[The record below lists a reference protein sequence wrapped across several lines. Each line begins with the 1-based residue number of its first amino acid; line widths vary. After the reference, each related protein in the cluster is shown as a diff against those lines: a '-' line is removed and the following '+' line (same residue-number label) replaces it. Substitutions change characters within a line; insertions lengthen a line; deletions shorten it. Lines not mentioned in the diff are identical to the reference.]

1 MGQLCSKS
9 RSETVAEPVL
19 VLPDPVPI
27 SHDGER
33 LAASSEDGPPH
44 PAGLSLSDNTAT
56 RQRSNSAPR
65 RRSLSRAKS
74 YTGAAAPDSTPS
86 STKDDAKIIRLSI
99 VDLVHE
105 SGSQRSLTVQLAARQ
120 LRRSRLGRAGPRVSV
135 SGVSSFIHDA
145 ELRQIVSTKHRESM
159 RNLNLSIS
167 TPRQRSASSMVGEG
181 LTAAVERA
189 TAAVER
195 ATAAAAEAEA
205 KAAAAGA
212 AAAAAAV
219 PEASEGS
226 TKAASRLRVGALA
239 VVATGNVSTAAEEE
253 GLQSRGEAE
262 EEAMRA
268 TAEAA
273 ATEAEAARVAAEA
286 AAAEA
291 AAAAA
296 EAEAEADA
304 ASVVLEEAT
313 TGGVAADFLGGTARG
328 SRTTMGVD
336 PTLVGQQPSLGR

>member
-189 TAAVER
+189 TAA
-195 ATAAAAEAEA
+195 AAEAEA

-291 AAAAA
+291 AAAEA